1 MITERVSNKRRRE
14 IAIHNDLISTIEEFE
29 MGGAETIF
37 GLLPWSALFWL
48 LVTVA
53 ALWSPVEPDRRR
65 SIETQTSLDAHIH
78 ECECHR
84 CARDVEIAA

>member
-1 MITERVSNKRRRE
+1 MITEHISSERRRE

-29 MGGAETIF
+29 IGRPETIIA
-37 GLLPWSALFWL
+37 LLPWSALFWL

-53 ALWSPVEPDRRR
+53 ALRSPVESERRR
-65 SIETQTSLDAHIH
+65 SIETQTSLDVHIH

-84 CARDVEIAA
+84 CARDVEVAA